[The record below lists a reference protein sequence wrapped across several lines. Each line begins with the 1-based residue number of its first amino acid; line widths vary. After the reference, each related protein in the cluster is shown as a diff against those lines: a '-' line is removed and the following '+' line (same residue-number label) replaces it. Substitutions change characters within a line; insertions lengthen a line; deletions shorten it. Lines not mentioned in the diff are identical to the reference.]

1 MSLPILA
8 TILLL
13 PNLLFMFVP
22 ITKIICKKI
31 LQNIERQTIGQIFK
45 TCCLILLG
53 IVFTLSSLY
62 PDFAKMIAHS
72 MFIWN
77 SHAIVKTV
85 IIFSLVFNFSRIW
98 QMCVKIYKNRSSPQK
113 VATGATIEWIPTLE
127 LLDHLFE
134 HQSFKREDIEN
145 KFWIPRNRYTLL
157 ATKLESI
164 WVLKKGLNN
173 ARVLNEEYT
182 RADIASILQNVTSA
196 KDLKQVFRQIS
207 PTGYSRE
214 PQKESMIERITSAL
228 EPLPSP
234 RRFELHRLE
243 N

>member
-1 MSLPILA
+1 MSRNISQIIAKKILDDIESQSLREIFTRSCLILA
-8 TILLL
+8 TLVSILAVFFPFETFSILKNMVL
-13 PNLLFMFVP
+13 WKNLAIIKSLF
-22 ITKIICKKI
+22 ICV
-31 LQNIERQTIGQIFK
+31 TI
-45 TCCLILLG
+45 
-53 IVFTLSSLY
+53 
-62 PDFAKMIAHS
+62 
-72 MFIWN
+72 
-77 SHAIVKTV
+77 
-85 IIFSLVFNFSRIW
+85 FNFSRIV
-98 QMCVKIYKNRSSPQK
+98 QMCLKLYKNRPTPQK

-145 KFWIPRNRYTLL
+145 KFNIPRNRYTLL

-164 WVLKKGLNN
+164 GVLKKGLNN

-214 PQKESMIERITSAL
+214 PQKESMIERLTTAL

-234 RRFELHRLE
+234 PRFERKLIKS
-243 N
+243 